1 LNFDAKCSL
10 VQLQSVAA
18 TARLSLEGT
27 LKKKNSGALLTITEA
42 LHGLVN
48 SLELFQDS
56 FETASAHHTALINYS
71 KDSSP
76 RCWHIE
82 GRT

>member
-42 LHGLVN
+42 RHGLVN
-48 SLELFQDS
+48 SLELFQDVATS
-56 FETASAHHTALINYS
+56 FETASAHHTASNQLPQGFFAS
-71 KDSSP
+71 LLA
-76 RCWHIE
+76 H
-82 GRT
+82 